1 MWAARNTDCHA
12 LATKENEPKSI
23 RMKNMHDRVRKMHKE
38 AESITT
44 EDRKLFEIGTKPT
57 PEKRPN
63 HLEKWIIDAG
73 KVPQKAFED
82 QESLGRHP
90 ITDYFPIL
98 FTTNNSSN
106 HPTSPPTTLDND
118 HG

>member
-1 MWAARNTDCHA
+1 
-12 LATKENEPKSI
+12 
-23 RMKNMHDRVRKMHKE
+23 MHKE
-38 AESITT
+38 AELITT
-44 EDRKLFEIGTKPT
+44 EDRKLFEIGIKRTL
-57 PEKRPN
+57 EKRPN

-73 KVPQKAFED
+73 EALQKAFED
-82 QESLGRHP
+82 RESLGRHP

-98 FTTNNSSN
+98 STTNNSST